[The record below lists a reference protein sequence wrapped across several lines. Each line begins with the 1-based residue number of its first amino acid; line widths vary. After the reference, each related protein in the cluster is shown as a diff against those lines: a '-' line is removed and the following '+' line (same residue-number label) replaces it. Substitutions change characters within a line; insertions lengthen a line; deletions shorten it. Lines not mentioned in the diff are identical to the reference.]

1 MYLTLEAKLGDDP
14 LRFYDTFTVFI
25 PGDLLTCFQNIHILC
40 NAFVR
45 LETISICIH
54 SKNFVTLTCE
64 LGTCFRRCI
73 YYQAKCMGKWD
84 VILSVH
90 PCLTHFMSLISFCAP
105 WKREKGKR
113 CYFNFSTNIMNVC
126 YWRWLDVLTHL
137 EWLGDVELV
146 LFKFNFATKYKM
158 LHSKG
163 HGIYFLNLIK
173 SNFLHFSKQ

>member
-137 EWLGDVELV
+137 EWLRDVELV
-146 LFKFNFATKYKM
+146 LFKFNLATKYKM